1 MGDVSKKRLTN
12 CLRHGTYS
20 AIASALLMTSCKP
33 DCVLP
38 LYYKTDAENR
48 TATMLVLRGEAKTSY
63 TFHFETKLTPNER
76 ATVLPFWTDDNDSDV
91 RSISLITQDS
101 VIEVRNGHN
110 DDLGKLTTDIV
121 FQVKPDPLDRLSK
134 VVVFSDEYLAELSD
148 TMRKRGIPPYPISH
162 EYVVNNT
169 RQDFTLRC
177 VSAERTWEYEIA
189 SGDSADIERRWLME
203 WHGTEGGHYEF
214 VFADRTMT
222 VWPAEIFGFSLRDVV
237 RGHKAIPRRYF
248 DFTVSREG
256 GGMRRYEITD
266 TLLRQIAAEMA
277 KVRKAQ
283 PGLFGR

>member
-1 MGDVSKKRLTN
+1 MGDVNRNKLTSF
-12 CLRHGTYS
+12 LKLGISSLLAT
-20 AIASALLMTSCKP
+20 ASLLTSCETEP
-33 DCVLP
+33 P
-38 LYYKTDAENR
+38 HSFYYTDADNQ
-48 TATMLVLRGEAKTSY
+48 TDGMLILKGEANSRIRYRLNYCFVAKIPPKTR
-63 TFHFETKLTPNER
+63 ETILSRWFDGVDDSLEKL
-76 ATVLPFWTDDNDSDV
+76 
-91 RSISLITQDS
+91 SLITLDS
-101 VIEVRNGHN
+101 VIEVRNRTEDGRFILK
-110 DDLGKLTTDIV
+110 DETDPSNRFAKI
-121 FQVKPDPLDRLSK
+121 FI
-134 VVVFSDEYLAELSD
+134 FSERYLAELAD
-148 TMRKRGIPPYPISH
+148 TMRKRGVPPYPISH

-237 RGHKAIPRRYF
+237 RGHKAIPHRYF

-256 GGMRRYEITD
+256 GGVRRYEITD
-266 TLLRQIAAEMA
+266 TLLRQISAEMA